1 MKLKRILVPID
12 FSPTSLKALEHAAD
26 LAAPSK
32 AELLLLSVV
41 EPLYPLMPDYDG
53 VQSAALGRILDD
65 HREAARKGLE
75 RLERRCAKRRLRVRS
90 LVGTG
95 RPFEVIGQ
103 AAKRQRADLIVIATH
118 GRTGFSHLLTGSV
131 AERVVRTAPCP
142 VLTVRPKTAGRGK
155 R

>member
-142 VLTVRPKTAGRGK
+142 VLMVRPKTAGRGK

>member
-12 FSPTSLKALEHAAD
+12 FSPTSLVALGHAAD

-41 EPLYPLMPDYDG
+41 EPLYPLMPDFNG
-53 VQSAALGRILDD
+53 VQSAALGRIVAD
-65 HREAARKGLE
+65 HRDAARKELE
-75 RLERRCAKRRLRVRS
+75 RLERRLAKRRLRVRS

-103 AAKRQRADLIVIATH
+103 AAKRHRADLIVMATH
-118 GRTGFSHLLTGSV
+118 GRTGVSHLLTGSV

-142 VLTVRPKTAGRGK
+142 VLTVRPKPPRRK
-155 R
+155 SR